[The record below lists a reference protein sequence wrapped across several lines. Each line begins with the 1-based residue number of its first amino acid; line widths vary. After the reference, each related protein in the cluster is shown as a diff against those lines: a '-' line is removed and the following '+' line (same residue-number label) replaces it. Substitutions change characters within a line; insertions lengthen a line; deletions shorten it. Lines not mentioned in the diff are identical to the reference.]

1 MRLTPVVTKLTAFVT
16 VCVFGAVLVVN
27 TLTDPLP
34 GDMRTY
40 HAVFTDAHGLYAGS
54 DVTIAGVRVG
64 TVRELRLDGGRAHVT
79 FEVSTDQRIPA
90 GAHAAIHYADLLGSR
105 HLALTT
111 PPTEGEDAATSGA
124 AGGDPA
130 ARGPELE
137 PGATIP
143 VSRTRPPLDLTALF
157 NGFKPLFEAIEPGE
171 VNRLARTIVA
181 VFQGEGPAIESLLSS
196 VVSLTSTVNG
206 KERVLDRLLRN
217 LTSVLDTM
225 NGHTE
230 QFTELV
236 DGMKRL
242 TSYAA
247 RHRGDIA
254 TALDSGTKLAGSLNT
269 LLAGITPHLSE
280 DITALRT
287 VTSSLVGNT
296 GRFDTLMAEA
306 PDFLDTV
313 GRATDYGSWVNVYV
327 CNLRVDVTGDAPV
340 NLSPGPHS
348 EVCR

>member
-1 MRLTPVVTKLTAFVT
+1 MRLTPIVTKLTAFVAA
-16 VCVFGAVLVVN
+16 CALAAVLVVN

-34 GDMRTY
+34 GDTRTY

-64 TVRELRLDGGRAHVT
+64 TVRDLRLDRGRAHVT
-79 FEVSTDQRIPA
+79 FEVSTDQRVPA
-90 GAHAAIHYADLLGSR
+90 GVHAAIHYADLLGSR
-105 HLALTT
+105 HLALAAG
-111 PPTEGEDAATSGA
+111 PIGDAAAREGA
-124 AGGDPA
+124 DDD
-130 ARGPELE
+130 EQLQ

-157 NGFKPLFEAIEPGE
+157 NGFKPLFEAVEPGE

-181 VFQGEGPAIESLLSS
+181 VFQGEGPAVESLLSN
-196 VVSLTSTVNG
+196 VVSLTSTVND
-206 KERVLDRLLRN
+206 KEQVLDRLLRN

-230 QFTELV
+230 QFTALV
-236 DGMKRL
+236 GGLKRL

-247 RHRGDIA
+247 QHRGDIA

-269 LLAGITPHLSE
+269 LLAGITPNLSE
-280 DITALRT
+280 DITALKT
-287 VTSSLVGNT
+287 VSSSLVDNT

-306 PDFLDTV
+306 PDLLDTV

>member
-1 MRLTPVVTKLTAFVT
+1 MKLTPVVAKLTAFVA

-34 GDMRTY
+34 GDTRTY

-64 TVRELRLDGGRAHVT
+64 TVRELRLEGGRAHAT
-79 FEVSTDQRIPA
+79 FEVSTDQRVPA
-90 GAHAAIHYADLLGSR
+90 GVHAAIHYADLLGSR

-111 PPTEGEDAATSGA
+111 
-124 AGGDPA
+124 DPA
-130 ARGPELE
+130 TPSPDIAQNERRPGAEAELRT
-137 PGATIP
+137 GATIP

-157 NGFKPLFEAIEPGE
+157 NGFKPLFEAIEPGQ
-171 VNRLARTIVA
+171 VNQLARTIVA

-196 VVSLTSTVNG
+196 VVSLTTTVND
-206 KERVLDRLLRN
+206 KEQVLDRLLEN
-217 LTSVLDTM
+217 LTSVLATM

-230 QFTELV
+230 QFTTLV
-236 DGMKRL
+236 GGLKQL

-247 RHRGDIA
+247 QHRGDIA
-254 TALDSGTKLAGSLNT
+254 AALDSGTKLAGSLNT
-269 LLAGITPHLSE
+269 LLAGIRPNLSE
-280 DITALRT
+280 DIAALKK
-287 VTSSLVGNT
+287 VSSSLVGST
-296 GRFDTLMAEA
+296 GQFTTLMNET
-306 PDFLDTV
+306 PKLLDTV

-327 CNLRVDVTGDAPV
+327 CNMRVDVTGNAPV

>member
-1 MRLTPVVTKLTAFVT
+1 MRLTPIVTKLTAFVT
-16 VCVFGAVLVVN
+16 ACVFAAVLVVN

-34 GDMRTY
+34 GDTRTY

-79 FEVSTDQRIPA
+79 FDVSTDQHVPVGVR
-90 GAHAAIHYADLLGSR
+90 AAIHYADLLGSR
-105 HLALTT
+105 HLALTSRPGQSGGT
-111 PPTEGEDAATSGA
+111 GERARDAA
-124 AGGDPA
+124 D
-130 ARGPELE
+130 LE

-143 VSRTRPPLDLTALF
+143 ASRTRPPLDLTALF

-181 VFQGEGPAIESLLSS
+181 VFQGEGPAIESLLSN

-217 LTSVLDTM
+217 LNSVLGTM

-230 QFTELV
+230 QFTALV
-236 DGMKRL
+236 DGLKRL

-269 LLAGITPHLSE
+269 LLAGITPNLSE
-280 DITALRT
+280 DITALKT
-287 VTSSLVGNT
+287 VSSSLVGNT

-306 PDFLDTV
+306 PELLDTV

-327 CNLRVDVTGDAPV
+327 CDLRVDVTGDAPV

-348 EVCR
+348 KVCR